1 MSEFERTVNTDWHA
15 SPALIERYA
24 RGDVSDAAAC
34 SVEAHLVACAACQE
48 LVGARVDTG
57 RVDAVWHGILDELD
71 APRPA
76 PLERVLLRMR
86 VPDHLARLLAATP
99 SLRASWLLAVAATLA
114 FAVLAAHVGPGEGAL
129 FLVVA
134 PLLPVAG
141 VAAAYGRAFDPAAA
155 VSTATPAAGVHLVA
169 VRSAAVLTTTIGLSL
184 VAATA
189 VPAGGIVAWG
199 WLLPSLGLALATL
212 AAATVVDATRAAIAL
227 SGAWLAGTGLSI
239 WSAMGAGA
247 AVATAARDALA
258 YRPVGQVGF
267 LALALAATAVLVARR
282 DAFALETTR

>member
-1 MSEFERTVNTDWHA
+1 MTKSERTVDATWHA
-15 SPALIERYA
+15 SPTLMARYA
-24 RGDVSDAAAC
+24 RGEVSDAAAF
-34 SVEAHLVACAACQE
+34 SVEAHLVSCAECRE
-48 LVGARVDTG
+48 LVAPQVDTS

-71 APRPA
+71 APKPG
-76 PLERVLLRMR
+76 PVERFLLWMR

-99 SLRASWLLAVAATLA
+99 SLRLSWLLAVAGTLA
-114 FAVLAAHVGPGEGAL
+114 FAVAAAHIGPGEGAL

-169 VRSAAVLTTTIGLSL
+169 VRSAAVLTTTVGLSL
-184 VAATA
+184 AAGA
-189 VPAGGIVAWG
+189 AIPGGGVVAWG
-199 WLLPSLGLALATL
+199 WLLPALGLSLATL

-239 WSAMGAGA
+239 WSAMGAGEA
-247 AVATAARDALA
+247 MATAARDAFA
-258 YRPVGQVGF
+258 YRPAGQVGF
-267 LALALAATAVLVARR
+267 LALVLAATAVLVARR
-282 DAFALETTR
+282 HTFELETI

>member
-1 MSEFERTVNTDWHA
+1 MTTSNGMSDAWHA
-15 SPALIERYA
+15 TPALMARYA
-24 RGDVSDAAAC
+24 RGDVSDAAAY
-34 SVEAHLVACAACQE
+34 SVEAHLVACADCREMVATE
-48 LVGARVDTG
+48 VAPPRVD
-57 RVDAVWHGILDELD
+57 VVWHSLLDELD
-71 APRPA
+71 APKPG
-76 PLERVLLRMR
+76 PVERFLLALR

-99 SLRASWLLAVAATLA
+99 SLRLSWLLAVIGTLL
-114 FAVLAAHVGPGEGAL
+114 FAVGAAHIGPGEGAL

-184 VAATA
+184 LAGTA
-189 VPAGGIVAWG
+189 MPGGGVVAWG
-199 WLLPSLGLALATL
+199 WLLPALGLSLATL
-212 AAATVVDATRAAIAL
+212 AAATVVDATRAAVAL

-239 WSAMGAGA
+239 WTAMGGGA
-247 AVATAARDALA
+247 AIATAARDALA
-258 YRPVGQVGF
+258 FRPAGQVAF

-282 DAFALETTR
+282 DAFALETIR